1 MTATFRELECAAS
14 DVIRTV
20 KRIPDLGNVKL
31 AIIGGLALWHYLP
44 RGRTTGNINFITN
57 ISTSPSSLKKK
68 LLQLPDSPFVQRA
81 QLLFYV
87 SPGSG
92 REIQV
97 DISPEWLAP
106 YLPEA
111 ARCVRNIRD
120 GELPYVSLADLV
132 VFKLD
137 SSGLRSNAAK
147 KRRDAA
153 DAAALLEE
161 HAAANAKLELSPG
174 KRETAHQA
182 LIDVVRYS
190 DRSRGWW
197 VTRLGLSGPERGEDE
212 SNVFSSSPASLSPGA
227 ERPSRPHSTSD
238 PEGYLR
244 CVFGRGAYD
253 ASSAW
258 FYESLDS
265 PLIQRLNSL
274 SLGSSRNSN
283 SSSGRSPDRRPH
295 EQHPGSGR
303 RRPSIAQPSAS
314 PDASPTSTPTSFYMP
329 SSLYR
334 YFCNRKPSRPS
345 SHDDAHHHQYHHS
358 SSSSINRSRSGSLNN
373 SPKSTHRASS
383 SLLRTLTGG
392 GGSFDSGYDTDCD
405 GERYYR
411 YLEPAGSPREVPRGL
426 RGDDGDDDDDAA
438 DYFYHARR
446 AAVGSFRPDGRMRS
460 VTFSV

>member
-1 MTATFRELECAAS
+1 MAATFRELECAAS

-44 RGRTTGNINFITN
+44 RGRATDNINFITN

-68 LLQLPDSPFVQRA
+68 LLQLPGSPFVQRG
-81 QLLFYV
+81 QILFYV

-111 ARCVRNIRD
+111 ARRVRNIRD

-161 HAAANAKLELSPG
+161 NAAANANFELSPR
-174 KRETAHQA
+174 KREMAHQA

-197 VTRLGLSGPERGEDE
+197 ETRLGLSELERREEQGA
-212 SNVFSSSPASLSPGA
+212 VFSSSPACLSPGA
-227 ERPSRPHSTSD
+227 D
-238 PEGYLR
+238 
-244 CVFGRGAYD
+244 D

-258 FYESLDS
+258 FYERLDS
-265 PLIQRLNSL
+265 TLIQRLGSL
-274 SLGSSRNSN
+274 SLRSNSN
-283 SSSGRSPDRRPH
+283 SSNGQSPDRHPH
-295 EQHPGSGR
+295 EQHPGSSR
-303 RRPSIAQPSAS
+303 RRRLSIAQPSAS
-314 PDASPTSTPTSFYMP
+314 ADASPMAAPTSSYML

-334 YFCNRKPSRPS
+334 YFFNPRPSR
-345 SHDDAHHHQYHHS
+345 HDDAHHDRHRSHGSNS
-358 SSSSINRSRSGSLNN
+358 SSRNRSRSGSLNN
-373 SPKSTHRASS
+373 SPKTTHRASS
-383 SLLRTLTGG
+383 SLLRTLVGG
-392 GGSFDSGYDTDCD
+392 SSSFDSGYDTDCD
-405 GERYYR
+405 GEHYYR

-426 RGDDGDDDDDAA
+426 QGGDDDDDDDMA
-438 DYFYHARR
+438 DYFYHTRR
-446 AAVGSFRPDGRMRS
+446 AAVAFSCWDFGGVMAPSTYESNSTYILGSCRPTDDEDN
-460 VTFSV
+460 T

>member
-1 MTATFRELECAAS
+1 MAATFRELECAAS

-20 KRIPDLGNVKL
+20 RRMPDLGNVKL

-44 RGRTTGNINFITN
+44 RGRTTDNINFITN

-81 QLLFYV
+81 QIVFYV

-111 ARCVRNIRD
+111 ARRVRNIQD

-132 VFKLD
+132 VLKLD

-161 HAAANAKLELSPG
+161 HAAANAKLELSPR
-174 KRETAHQA
+174 KREMAHEA

-190 DRSRGWW
+190 DRSRAWW
-197 VTRLGLSGPERGEDE
+197 ETRLGLSGPERGEEED
-212 SNVFSSSPASLSPGA
+212 NVFSSSPACLSPGA
-227 ERPSRPHSTSD
+227 ESLSRPHSTLD
-238 PEGYLR
+238 PKGYLR
-244 CVFGRGAYD
+244 RVFGGGADD
-253 ASSAW
+253 ATSAW
-258 FYESLDS
+258 FYERLDS
-265 PLIQRLNSL
+265 PLIQRLGSL
-274 SLGSSRNSN
+274 SLGRNSN
-283 SSSGRSPDRRPH
+283 SSSGRNPDRHPH
-295 EQHPGSGR
+295 EQHPGSRHR
-303 RRPSIAQPSAS
+303 RRLSIPQPSAS
-314 PDASPTSTPTSFYMP
+314 ADASPTSAPPSFYMP

-334 YFCNRKPSRPS
+334 YFCNPKPSRPS
-345 SHDDAHHHQYHHS
+345 SHDGVHHHHHHYRHS
-358 SSSSINRSRSGSLNN
+358 SSRNRSRSGSLNN

-392 GGSFDSGYDTDCD
+392 SSSFDSGYDSDCD

-426 RGDDGDDDDDAA
+426 QGDDDDEDDDTA
-438 DYFYHARR
+438 DYLYHARR

>member
-1 MTATFRELECAAS
+1 MAATFCELECAAS

-20 KRIPDLGNVKL
+20 KRMPDLGNVKL

-44 RGRTTGNINFITN
+44 RGRTTDNINFITN

-81 QLLFYV
+81 QILFYV

-111 ARCVRNIRD
+111 ARRVRNIRD

-153 DAAALLEE
+153 DAVALLEE
-161 HAAANAKLELSPG
+161 HAATNAKLELSLR
-174 KRETAHQA
+174 KREIAHEA

-190 DRSRGWW
+190 DRSRAWW
-197 VTRLGLSGPERGEDE
+197 ETRLGLSGPERGGEE
-212 SNVFSSSPASLSPGA
+212 GGVFSSSPARLS
-227 ERPSRPHSTSD
+227 PSRPHLTSD
-238 PEGYLR
+238 PEGHLR
-244 CVFGRGAYD
+244 CAFGGGADD

-258 FYESLDS
+258 FYERLGS
-265 PLIQRLNSL
+265 PLIQRLGSL
-274 SLGSSRNSN
+274 SLRRNSN
-283 SSSGRSPDRRPH
+283 SSSGRNPDRHPH
-295 EQHPGSGR
+295 EQHPGSRSR
-303 RRPSIAQPSAS
+303 RRLSIPQPSA
-314 PDASPTSTPTSFYMP
+314 PPHASPTPAPTSSYIP

-334 YFCNRKPSRPS
+334 YFCNLRPSRR
-345 SHDDAHHHQYHHS
+345 DDAEHHHHRHHYQDS
-358 SSSSINRSRSGSLNN
+358 SSSSSRSRSRSGSLNN
-373 SPKSTHRASS
+373 SPKTTHRASS
-383 SLLRTLTGG
+383 SQLRTLAGG
-392 GGSFDSGYDTDCD
+392 SSSFDSGYNTDCD

-426 RGDDGDDDDDAA
+426 QGDDDDDDDDTA
-438 DYFYHARR
+438 DFFYHARR